1 MRLGILEH
9 GHTTEQKQLF
19 EEMRARGV
27 RLSDMMKVCFYHTD
41 FFGTHFLNFV
51 DATLHEQPAFWTQGE
66 KELFAAFVARLNEC
80 AY

>member
-41 FFGTHFLNFV
+41 FFGTPFLNFV